1 MAPRVRILASLCLA
15 LIFALADA
23 ALPTRATA
31 ADGDEARAMFLI
43 LLGKYVTWPADA
55 FASPTSPIVVAVVG
69 NGALANQMRTLAAG
83 QQIEGRPVEVRAVSD
98 AADGADAHIVF
109 VSDSAQSQA
118 LASANSL
125 RVIEGSSR
133 LRDSDIA
140 IQMEAGRVAFAVNR
154 KDVNRR
160 GLKLSSK
167 LLRLASSFE

>member
-1 MAPRVRILASLCLA
+1 MAPRVRILASLCLVLA
-15 LIFALADA
+15 FALADA
-23 ALPTRATA
+23 AVPTRATA
-31 ADGDEARAMFLI
+31 AAGDEARATFLI

-55 FASPTSPIVVAVVG
+55 FASPTAPIVVAVVG
-69 NGALANQMRTLAAG
+69 NTALVNQLRTLAAG

-98 AADGADAHIVF
+98 AAGGADAHIVF

-125 RVIEGSSR
+125 RVIEGSGR

-140 IQMEAGRVAFAVNR
+140 IQMESGRVAFAVNR